1 MKKLEIS
8 QMENLQ
14 GEKSWGQNTMNC
26 INDAYTNKEWA
37 SVAGWIT
44 TAFVP
49 EMAVVAAATCAA
61 IN

>member
-1 MKKLEIS
+1 
-8 QMENLQ
+8 MENLQ
-14 GEKSWGQNTMNC
+14 GGKSWGQNTMNC
-26 INDAYTNKEWA
+26 ITDAYTNKGWA

-49 EMAVVAAATCAA
+49 EMAVVVAATCAA

>member
-14 GEKSWGQNTMNC
+14 GGKTWGQNTMDC
-26 INDAYTNKEWA
+26 ITDAYTNKGWA

-49 EMAVVAAATCAA
+49 EMAVVVAATCAA

>member
-1 MKKLEIS
+1 
-8 QMENLQ
+8 MENLQ
-14 GEKSWGQNTMNC
+14 GGKSWGQNTMNC

-49 EMAVVAAATCAA
+49 EMAVVVAATCAA